1 MKTILITG
9 SSRGIGKAIAE
20 YAHQKGYKVIVHG
33 KNPSEALEAVHS
45 ALEGSLMTTFDIA
58 DKQITHETI
67 NKLLDEVGTVDI
79 LVNNAGVARN
89 FMKDIADMDD
99 DKAIEEYRTNV
110 LGTLHCTQA
119 VLPKML
125 EQQSGSVINIASI
138 KGHYNLAT
146 MSTLTF
152 ATTKAGIISLTKA
165 LAKSYGDKG
174 VRFNSVSPGYV
185 ETDQVNDWN
194 EETFNRI
201 KNGTILERIA
211 QPEEVAPLV
220 LFLASDEASYVTGAD
235 YLVDG
240 GYEVKG
246 K

>member
-20 YAHQKGYKVIVHG
+20 LAHKQGYKVIVHG
-33 KNPSEALEAVHS
+33 KTDSKELNNVHAS
-45 ALEGSLMTTFDIA
+45 LNGSVKSYFDVA
-58 DKQITHETI
+58 DKEATHKAVS
-67 NKLLDEVGTVDI
+67 KLLEEVGTIDV

-89 FMKDIADMDD
+89 FLKDVSEMDD

-110 LGTLHCTQA
+110 LGTLHCIQA

-125 EQQSGSVINIASI
+125 EQKSGSVINIASI
-138 KGHYNLAT
+138 KGQYNLAT
-146 MSTLTF
+146 ISTLTF

-194 EETFNRI
+194 EETFKRI
-201 KNGTILERIA
+201 NDGTILGRIDK
-211 QPEEVAPLV
+211 PDEVAPLV
-220 LFLASDEASYVTGAD
+220 MFLASDEASYITGSD
-235 YLVDG
+235 YLLDG
-240 GYEVKG
+240 GYEIKG